1 MIQLAR
7 EGRLDFFCITDS
19 NTYLCAKDL
28 NMTIKGLL
36 AEIKADLHKYDDSG
50 AIDTSSVYR
59 WAEIALKRFGGVIAV
74 MSEAVVKTSNKQAV
88 LPSDFFDMLDA
99 YRCEPLV
106 CEIPGG
112 DKAKADLQHEI
123 GWVERTERGFR
134 WNSCTECCKEEFEKT
149 ITEKI
154 YIGSHEVRFH
164 YHHPVRLSIGR
175 GLRRDCAADKYR
187 DKYAWDNY
195 DITISGNTMYTGFD
209 GFIYII
215 YRATPKDDDGLPYIP
230 ETALGYLEDYV
241 CLLYTSPSPRDCS

>member
-123 GWVERTERGFR
+123 GAPSAASVGTPARSAVRRSLRRRSRRSYISGLTRFA
-134 WNSCTECCKEEFEKT
+134 SIT
-149 ITEKI
+149 IT
-154 YIGSHEVRFH
+154 
-164 YHHPVRLSIGR
+164 P
-175 GLRRDCAADKYR
+175 
-187 DKYAWDNY
+187 
-195 DITISGNTMYTGFD
+195 
-209 GFIYII
+209 
-215 YRATPKDDDGLPYIP
+215 
-230 ETALGYLEDYV
+230 
-241 CLLYTSPSPRDCS
+241 